1 MKTSVLSLLFF
12 VLCYGSF
19 SGMAETQTGIT
30 GHIRDAATGED
41 LIGATIYVS
50 ETGTGTT
57 TNVYGY
63 YSLALEPGKYSI
75 RASFMGYEPQNL
87 ELTIETNHVVNI
99 ELNSAFKQLGEITI
113 TAESPDEHV
122 SKVQMSSNNLSM
134 ETVKSLPAFM
144 GETDVMKSLML
155 LPGVSSGGEGSS
167 GIFVR
172 GGNVDQNL
180 VQLDEAT
187 VYNVSHLMGFFSV
200 FNADA
205 IKDVQ
210 IYKGGM
216 PAQYG
221 GRLSSVVDLRMK
233 DGNSRKFAA
242 TGGIGSISSRLTVEG
257 PLQKNVSSFIL
268 SGRRTYADLFL
279 LLASDSLIRN
289 NQLYFYDLNTKA
301 NYRFSDKDRVFF
313 SGYFGRD
320 LFRVNEEFRM
330 GWGNETATVRWN
342 HIFNSRIF
350 SNFTLVYSNFDYL
363 LGFNY
368 GVNSFDWISD
378 IRDYTGKADFTFYLN
393 PQNTIKFGAQSQYH
407 QFNPG
412 QVKGKGSNSGI
423 NDFSLPKQ
431 NALEHALYASN
442 EQKLGDAL
450 TLEYGV
456 RYSLFQSIGESSSY
470 AFNENYEVTDTLH
483 FGKGEIYHTDHG
495 LEPRLALV
503 YSLEGNQS
511 IKASYNR
518 TRQYL
523 QQTNVSTSGTPLDVW
538 FPASPNVKAQ
548 KADQWAAGYFRNF
561 LNNTLESS
569 VEVYYK
575 DMKNQLDFRD
585 GANVLLNPL
594 MEGDLR
600 VGDAW
605 AYGVEFMFNKTK
617 GDFTGWFSYTW
628 SRAWQQIDGINY
640 GKKYPAAFDRPHD
653 ISLAL
658 SYAINARLNISANWV
673 YQTGKPVTLPIGRY
687 EYGGVVIP
695 VYAERNG
702 SRMPDYHR
710 LDLSA
715 TLQTRKKP
723 DRNWQGSW
731 NFSIYNAYVRKNTF
745 SYSFRQNEANPHQ
758 TDVYKLYLFGIVP
771 SVTYNFSF

>member
-1 MKTSVLSLLFF
+1 MQTIITRLSFLIFC
-12 VLCYGSF
+12 LCSF
-19 SGMAETQTGIT
+19 ALMAETQTGIN
-30 GHIRDAATGED
+30 GHIKDAATGED
-41 LIGATIYVS
+41 LIGATIYIS

-63 YSLALEPGKYSI
+63 YSLAIEPGKYNI
-75 RASFMGYEPQNL
+75 RASFMGYETKHF
-87 ELTIETNHVVNI
+87 ELNIVSTHVLNI
-99 ELNSAFKQLGEITI
+99 ELESAYKQLGEITI
-113 TAESPDEHV
+113 TGDRPDEHV
-122 SKVQMSSNNLSM
+122 KQVRMSSNNLSM

-216 PAQYG
+216 PANYG

-289 NQLYFYDLNTKA
+289 NQLFFYDLNTKA

-320 LFRVNEEFRM
+320 LLRVNEEFKM

-393 PQNTIKFGAQSQYH
+393 SQNTIKFGAQSQYH

-423 NDFSLPKQ
+423 NDFSLSRQ
-431 NALEHALYASN
+431 NALEHALYTSN

-470 AFNENYEVTDTLH
+470 AFNENYDVTDTLH

-523 QQTNVSTSGTPLDVW
+523 QQTNVSTAGTPLDVW

-585 GANVLLNPL
+585 GANILLNPL
-594 MEGDLR
+594 MEADLR

-628 SRAWQQIDGINY
+628 SKAWQQIDGINQ
-640 GKKYPAAFDRPHD
+640 GEKYPAAFDRPHD
-653 ISLAL
+653 ISLVL
-658 SYAINARLNISANWV
+658 SYAINPRLNISANWV
-673 YQTGKPVTLPIGRY
+673 YQTGKPVTLPVGRY

-695 VYAERNG
+695 VYANRNG

-715 TLQTRKKP
+715 TWQTRKRP
-723 DRNWQGSW
+723 ERSWQGSW
-731 NFSIYNAYVRKNTF
+731 NFSIYNAYYRKNTF
-745 SYSFRQNEANPHQ
+745 SYSFRQNEANQHQ